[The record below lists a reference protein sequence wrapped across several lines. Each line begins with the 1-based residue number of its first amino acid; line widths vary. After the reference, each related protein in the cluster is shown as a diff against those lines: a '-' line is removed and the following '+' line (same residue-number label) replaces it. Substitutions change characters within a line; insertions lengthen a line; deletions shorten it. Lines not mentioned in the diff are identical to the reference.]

1 MKRVVFA
8 SLALA
13 SLLSGCATMSSSVPT
28 SIDPND
34 PSVKSNPKIAIA
46 LGYLDTVW
54 TQGKPI
60 EGYNKYVNLA
70 VYKHHPDKVGTTN
83 PAGLQ
88 AFRDKFP
95 NFKYTVGQVFIQG
108 DYVITHSIVTGV
120 PGIGTEVKS
129 SQPGVPAKPKVGDEV
144 IDIFLI
150 KDGKIVEQ
158 WDTVE
163 PIGGSADG
171 II

>member
-1 MKRVVFA
+1 MKRIAIA
-8 SLALA
+8 SLVLA
-13 SLLSGCATMSSSVPT
+13 GLMSGCATTAPKNLSTNPA
-28 SIDPND
+28 DLKND
-34 PSVKSNPKIAIA
+34 PKVAIA

-60 EGYNKYVNLA
+60 EGYNKYVNLD
-70 VYKHHPDKVGTTN
+70 VYKHHPDSVGTTN
-83 PAGLQ
+83 PKGLQ

-95 NFKYTVGQVFIQG
+95 DFKYTVGHVYTYG
-108 DYVITHSIVTGV
+108 DYVITHSVVTGV
-120 PGIGTEVKS
+120 PGLGTEVKS

-158 WDTVE
+158 WDVVE
-163 PIGGSADG
+163 PIGGSSEG
-171 II
+171 LF